1 MKITKSKLREIIRE
15 VMTETEAEGYDDPAY
30 RATIE
35 QFKGK
40 QVSKEKFAQALAM
53 HHDSMKNE
61 EILKESRPIAE
72 LQVSFMKTPEYK
84 KALRAWKKLEQ
95 SLYGKFIDHVKK
107 TGYDIRGSDEDMTWG
122 RLMNKFVSEY

>member
-30 RATIE
+30 RATVK

-61 EILKESRPIAE
+61 EILKEVELPAE
-72 LQVSFMKTPEYK
+72 VKRF
-84 KALRAWKKLEQ
+84 AN
-95 SLYGKFIDHVKK
+95 KFIDSLGRANLNKMKQTLVLTMIVDALGIEPKSLAQYMGRVK
-107 TGYDIRGSDEDMTWG
+107 RE
-122 RLMNKFVSEY
+122 L

>member
-61 EILKESRPIAE
+61 EILKEVELPAE
-72 LQVSFMKTPEYK
+72 VKRF
-84 KALRAWKKLEQ
+84 AN
-95 SLYGKFIDHVKK
+95 KFIDSLGRANLNKMKQTLVLTMIVDALGIEPKSLAQYMGRVK
-107 TGYDIRGSDEDMTWG
+107 RE
-122 RLMNKFVSEY
+122 L

>member
-15 VMTETEAEGYDDPAY
+15 VISETEAEGYDDPAY

-61 EILKESRPIAE
+61 EILKEVELPAE
-72 LQVSFMKTPEYK
+72 VKRF
-84 KALRAWKKLEQ
+84 AN
-95 SLYGKFIDHVKK
+95 KFIDSLGRANLNKMKQTLVLTMIVDALGIEPKSLAQYMGRVK
-107 TGYDIRGSDEDMTWG
+107 RE
-122 RLMNKFVSEY
+122 L

>member
-1 MKITKSKLREIIRE
+1 MKLTKSKLREIIRE

-61 EILKESRPIAE
+61 EILKEVELPAE
-72 LQVSFMKTPEYK
+72 VKRF
-84 KALRAWKKLEQ
+84 AN
-95 SLYGKFIDHVKK
+95 KFIDSLGRANLNKMKQTLVLTMIVDALGIEPKSLAQYMGRVK
-107 TGYDIRGSDEDMTWG
+107 RE
-122 RLMNKFVSEY
+122 L

>member
-1 MKITKSKLREIIRE
+1 MKLTKSKLREIIRE

-40 QVSKEKFAQALAM
+40 QVSKEEFAQALAM

-61 EILKESRPIAE
+61 EILKEVELPAE
-72 LQVSFMKTPEYK
+72 VKRFAS
-84 KALRAWKKLEQ
+84 
-95 SLYGKFIDHVKK
+95 KFIDSLSRANLNKMKQTLVLTMIVDALGIEPKSLAQYMGRVK
-107 TGYDIRGSDEDMTWG
+107 RE
-122 RLMNKFVSEY
+122 L

>member
-40 QVSKEKFAQALAM
+40 RVSKEEFAQALAM

-61 EILKESRPIAE
+61 EILKEVELPAE
-72 LQVSFMKTPEYK
+72 VKRF
-84 KALRAWKKLEQ
+84 AN
-95 SLYGKFIDHVKK
+95 KFIDSLGRANLNKMKQTLVLTMIVDALGIEPKSLAQYMGRVK
-107 TGYDIRGSDEDMTWG
+107 RE
-122 RLMNKFVSEY
+122 L

>member
-40 QVSKEKFAQALAM
+40 KVSKEKFAQALAM

-61 EILKESRPIAE
+61 EILKEVELPAE
-72 LQVSFMKTPEYK
+72 VKRFAS
-84 KALRAWKKLEQ
+84 
-95 SLYGKFIDHVKK
+95 KFIDSLSRANLNKMKQTLVLTMIVDALGIEPKSLAQYMGRVK
-107 TGYDIRGSDEDMTWG
+107 RE
-122 RLMNKFVSEY
+122 L

>member
-1 MKITKSKLREIIRE
+1 MKLTKSKLKEIIRE
-15 VMTETEAEGYDDPAY
+15 VITETEAEGYDDPAY

-61 EILKESRPIAE
+61 EILKEVELPAE
-72 LQVSFMKTPEYK
+72 VKRFAS
-84 KALRAWKKLEQ
+84 
-95 SLYGKFIDHVKK
+95 KFIDSLSRANLNKMKQTLVLTMIVDALGIEPKSLAQYMGRVK
-107 TGYDIRGSDEDMTWG
+107 RE
-122 RLMNKFVSEY
+122 L

>member
-40 QVSKEKFAQALAM
+40 RVSKEEFAQALAM

-61 EILKESRPIAE
+61 EILKEVELPAE
-72 LQVSFMKTPEYK
+72 VKRFAS
-84 KALRAWKKLEQ
+84 
-95 SLYGKFIDHVKK
+95 KFIDSLGRANLNKMKQTLVLTMIVDALGIEPKSLAQYMGRVK
-107 TGYDIRGSDEDMTWG
+107 RE
-122 RLMNKFVSEY
+122 L